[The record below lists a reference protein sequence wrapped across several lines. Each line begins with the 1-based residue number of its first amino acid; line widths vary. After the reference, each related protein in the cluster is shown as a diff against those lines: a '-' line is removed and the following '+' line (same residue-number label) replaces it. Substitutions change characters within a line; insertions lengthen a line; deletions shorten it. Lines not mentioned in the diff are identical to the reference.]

1 MLRCSYNY
9 NKDKVSQLVSLTQ
22 LVVKVQAEVLPNQV
36 KVASEEVVAQLSSPK
51 LRTLVSQRSTLSFI
65 FATLKEP
72 VTMVQ
77 NTEEQVKSHQTYPL
91 QICLRS
97 TNTPVRPTISQ
108 FAQVITP
115 VEAMIFLFFLS
126 EYENNL
132 NQI

>member
-9 NKDKVSQLVSLTQ
+9 NKEKVSQLVSLTQ
-22 LVVKVQAEVLPNQV
+22 LLVTVQAKVLLYQV
-36 KVASEEVVAQLSSPK
+36 KVTWEEVAQLSSPQQ
-51 LRTLVSQRSTLSFI
+51 RTLVSQRSTLSFMI
-65 FATLKEP
+65 ATPKEP

-77 NTEEQVKSHQTYPL
+77 NTEEQVKSHQTSPL

-97 TNTPVRPTISQ
+97 TNTPARPTISQ
-108 FAQVITP
+108 FAQALTP
-115 VEAMIFLFFLS
+115 VEAQVFLFFLS